1 MEVNYTHDDA
11 VRNLCIAGDEDIPL
25 PERLEAR
32 ERVAAYIERLEAERD
47 SERRWAN
54 QYSAERDEW
63 EAVARWLAVMCE
75 GLECDLG
82 AQPVWDSADE
92 YLAAAQEAVRHE

>member
-47 SERRWAN
+47 HYERVAQEHVN
-54 QYSAERDEW
+54 AAVERDQLTDRLNT
-63 EAVARWLAVMCE
+63 VAYYIN
-75 GLECDLG
+75 
-82 AQPVWDSADE
+82 Q
-92 YLAAAQEAVRHE
+92 AQEAVRHE